1 MEKRIENLYIK
12 TFGKAPSE
20 ICRLSAAGSNRTYFR
35 MADEGQSV
43 VGCVGTSADE
53 NRAFVYM
60 ARHFEGLQLPVPHVI
75 AVSDDSMCYL
85 QEDLGS
91 ESLYDLVAE
100 GRKAGG
106 KYSDG
111 EVELLKRTIALL
123 PDMQFKGA
131 QGFDFGKCYQCR
143 EMDEDCVRFDLNY
156 FKYCYLKLVGT
167 EFDEYALEGDFK
179 LMTSRLTS
187 FGTDTFLYRD
197 FQARNVMMKEGR
209 PFFIDFQGGR
219 KGPIYYDVASFLW
232 QASSRFSNELRGVLI
247 DEYLRSLSKYVQ
259 IGREDFM
266 GNLKLFVLFR
276 TLQVLGAYGYRGLW
290 EKKRY
295 FIDSIPA
302 ALANL
307 AELLKDGICDDYPE
321 LKRVANALC
330 MGNDVQKG
338 EFAESPL
345 VVRVFSF
352 SYKRGIPQDES
363 GNGGGYVF
371 DCRAPNNPGRY
382 EPYKQLTGLDKPVI
396 DFIENDD
403 ELPRQLE
410 SMYRLVDFHVKRYI
424 DRGFTSLMI
433 SCGCTGGQHRSV
445 YSAQHIA
452 EYIHGK
458 YGVEVRLCHREQNIS
473 QMFARTVTSV
483 NE

>member
-1 MEKRIENLYIK
+1 MEKQIENLYIK
-12 TFGKAPSE
+12 TYGAAPTE
-20 ICRLSAAGSNRTYFR
+20 ADRLSAAGSNRTYFR
-35 MADEGQSV
+35 MRRNGESV
-43 VGCVGTSADE
+43 VGCVGTSAAE
-53 NRAFVYM
+53 NRTFVYM
-60 ARHFEGLQLPVPHVI
+60 ARHFVAMGLPMPNVI
-75 AVSDDSMCYL
+75 AVSDDGMCYL
-85 QEDLGS
+85 QEDLGG
-91 ESLYDLVAE
+91 ESLYDLVAA

-106 KYSDG
+106 KYSDA
-111 EVELLKRTIALL
+111 EVSLLKKTIALL
-123 PDMQFKGA
+123 PDIQFKGA
-131 QGFDFGKCYQCR
+131 QGFDFTQCYQCR

-156 FKYCYLKLVGT
+156 FKYCYMKLVGVD
-167 EFDEYALEGDFK
+167 FDEYALEADFK
-179 LMTSRLTS
+179 LLTSRLTS
-187 FGTDTFLYRD
+187 FSTDTFLYRD
-197 FQARNVMMKEGR
+197 FQARNVMIRDGR

-232 QASSRFSNELRGVLI
+232 QASSRFSGALRNELI
-247 DEYLRSLSKYVQ
+247 DEYLCALQKYMSVS
-259 IGREDFM
+259 REEFVS
-266 GNLKLFVLFR
+266 NLKLFVLFR

-290 EKKRY
+290 EKKQY

-307 AELLKDGICDDYPE
+307 SELLKEGVCADYQE
-321 LKRVANALC
+321 LQRVAGVLC
-330 MGNDVQKG
+330 KDASAHESVGAD
-338 EFAESPL
+338 SPL

-352 SYKRGIPQDES
+352 SYKKGIPQDES

-382 EPYKQLTGLDKPVI
+382 EPYKHLTGLDKPVI
-396 DFIENDD
+396 DFIEKDG
-403 ELPRQLE
+403 ELLRQLE

-452 EYIHGK
+452 EYIHRK

-473 QMFARTVTSV
+473 QVMKK
-483 NE
+483 NK